1 MLSKE
6 EEKKISNEIIEESSI
21 KYNNFSN
28 DKIIDP
34 SSQVYIFC
42 KLKSEIN
49 AQNENGWTPIYRA
62 IIANNLEALYELL
75 KIGANPDIPNNLG
88 ETPLYLS
95 VDINNYDALIILLQ
109 YKADCNL
116 AKKNGNTPLHIA
128 TKRNK
133 NSFMSALLRNNAN
146 PNIVNKLYSQT
157 ATHLAIINKVDE
169 CTLVEFNVCKADIYN
184 IKDKYDKTPFDYA
197 KDVGDQNYINLLIK
211 IFGKDPNNNGY
222 KENRITWGGFTPN
235 EIEDNAE
242 TTPVKI
248 NYADGNNSNFIS
260 LSKNVFISFDENDLN
275 KNNGTVII
283 KNINDENKNIICQ
296 TTSNQ
301 SESQNNDK
309 NNNYENNKEN
319 VDINTSIKKSR
330 NLLNNNQSKINIDIS
345 NTEPIKSKN
354 SSLGNINQNSNTS
367 QIKEG
372 IKNNLS
378 DTVKKLNISNNSEIT
393 SNFHYSTPIE
403 NNYSISYNNS
413 KINQNNEN
421 SRINSNI
428 FNMENRMSSI
438 ISNNSKR
445 NNNSIPS
452 SHSQTRKDIS
462 EMNPLEMINQVITTS
477 NNSNVF
483 SELQIN
489 SMINKNTQSDEDI
502 NNKTVQENALNNNN
516 NLLNDSL
523 EYSKSNAHIVMEQSN
538 NNNNQNE
545 ENNIINNKNDYI
557 DVDNINKLNITINE
571 YEDINKNNENIKTN
585 NQHRQL
591 SYHNKQPS
599 NTNNKENVMIN
610 CNNISKRNSNT
621 STNNYSLNN
630 SKKMTV
636 RNSTVQ
642 NELLTTVPNSIIQGD
657 NNANVITK
665 QKYYRNNQTQ
675 PEYQKEKTS
684 KNLIIEE
691 NQNNLQNFNTY
702 NTYKPIQNLKNSRIR
717 NNKSTLSG
725 APTSNNFIYSFS
737 NNSYSNN
744 NNKTNKF
751 PSLKLSEIENIN
763 YNNNSFLSKNI
774 NNKSEELNL
783 CSPQNIPN
791 ELLTRLREWLI
802 SCDLLCYYNLLIKND
817 IYDIDLYIHNLK
829 NNKIN
834 ISYKDIEDIGIK
846 KPGHI
851 FRFLLKLQI
860 DTGILDSQIYNTL
873 TNKFNSN
880 VLTTIGLTASTNIIK
895 CCGITL
901 FKQSGGV
908 EKPTCN
914 NNICCDTSTS
924 SFNNNYYY
932 NDIFGFLKYK
942 DLLDYKENFI
952 HNGFDQID
960 YIFIQLFSNFK
971 FNKEILNDYMHIYS
985 ENDKKKVLQKLY
997 EEKKRLALELGLNYD
1012 MYEEAKILNSQIDI
1026 NNNTNDNENSCFIF

>member
-1 MLSKE
+1 
-6 EEKKISNEIIEESSI
+6 
-21 KYNNFSN
+21 
-28 DKIIDP
+28 
-34 SSQVYIFC
+34 
-42 KLKSEIN
+42 
-49 AQNENGWTPIYRA
+49 
-62 IIANNLEALYELL
+62 
-75 KIGANPDIPNNLG
+75 
-88 ETPLYLS
+88 
-95 VDINNYDALIILLQ
+95 
-109 YKADCNL
+109 
-116 AKKNGNTPLHIA
+116 
-128 TKRNK
+128 
-133 NSFMSALLRNNAN
+133 
-146 PNIVNKLYSQT
+146 
-157 ATHLAIINKVDE
+157 
-169 CTLVEFNVCKADIYN
+169 
-184 IKDKYDKTPFDYA
+184 
-197 KDVGDQNYINLLIK
+197 
-211 IFGKDPNNNGY
+211 
-222 KENRITWGGFTPN
+222 
-235 EIEDNAE
+235 
-242 TTPVKI
+242 
-248 NYADGNNSNFIS
+248 
-260 LSKNVFISFDENDLN
+260 
-275 KNNGTVII
+275 
-283 KNINDENKNIICQ
+283 
-296 TTSNQ
+296 
-301 SESQNNDK
+301 
-309 NNNYENNKEN
+309 
-319 VDINTSIKKSR
+319 
-330 NLLNNNQSKINIDIS
+330 
-345 NTEPIKSKN
+345 
-354 SSLGNINQNSNTS
+354 
-367 QIKEG
+367 
-372 IKNNLS
+372 
-378 DTVKKLNISNNSEIT
+378 
-393 SNFHYSTPIE
+393 
-403 NNYSISYNNS
+403 
-413 KINQNNEN
+413 
-421 SRINSNI
+421 
-428 FNMENRMSSI
+428 MENRMSSI

-914 NNICCDTSTS
+914 NICCDTSTS